1 MLVDALIIESVLK
14 LGEINMQFNFDNQR
28 QTIMGVAV
36 SDRQLYR
43 CVRDAMLFNVY
54 EGWQPTVADVQ
65 QAIAKAKDHNSHGN
79 QKFKEE
85 F

>member
-1 MLVDALIIESVLK
+1 
-14 LGEINMQFNFDNQR
+14 MQFNFDNQQ
-28 QTIMGVAV
+28 QTIMGVTI
-36 SDRQLYR
+36 SDHQLYR

-65 QAIAKAKDHNSHGN
+65 EAITKAKDPNSRGN
-79 QKFKEE
+79 QKVEEE

>member
-1 MLVDALIIESVLK
+1 
-14 LGEINMQFNFDNQR
+14 MQFNFDNQK

-36 SDRQLYR
+36 ADRRLYQ

-65 QAIAKAKDHNSHGN
+65 AAIAQATDPQSRSNR
-79 QKFKEE
+79 KFKEE
-85 F
+85 FK

>member
-1 MLVDALIIESVLK
+1 
-14 LGEINMQFNFDNQR
+14 MQFNFDNQQ
-28 QTIMGVAV
+28 QTIMGVTV

-65 QAIAKAKDHNSHGN
+65 EAIANAKNPDSRGN
-79 QKFKEE
+79 QKFAEE